1 MRMTAW
7 SMSRV
12 DRERPGRQARV
23 IGCCLMTLSVLSVWP
38 GCGAAQD
45 GEGNGVRGPEEGVPF
60 DYADLRLRAE
70 SLAKG
75 PYQPPQDPL
84 PEILSNLNY
93 DQYRDIRFAPEQA
106 LWRDEGSPFQLQ
118 FFHRGFLQTNRVG
131 INVITGGTATP
142 LKFTP
147 DFFDYGKNEFA
158 EPLPEDLGFAG
169 FRIHYPINRPDYHD
183 EVAVFL
189 GASYFRVI
197 GAGQHYG
204 LSVRGLA
211 VDTGLPKSEEFPWFR
226 EFWIEKPV
234 RDARSLRLYALLE
247 SESVTGAYRFEIIPG
262 SETLIDVEAELFF
275 RRPVEWLGVAPITSM
290 FLHGAQSDR
299 LFDDFRPEVHDSD
312 GLALARSS
320 GEWVWRPLVNGHRLR
335 MSIFQED
342 SPRGFGLLQRER
354 DFARYQDLE
363 AEYQRRPGVWVE
375 PMGGWGRGGVT
386 LVEIPS
392 DSEKY
397 DNIVAFWVPEQ
408 KPVTDSTARFAYR
421 LYFTLER
428 PAVPPQGKVESTW
441 VGAGGIEDLDSS
453 RRRFVVEF
461 SGRELSRIPTDQ
473 PPKAEVTTSAGEVVN
488 TVVLW
493 NRHSSTWRLAFELL
507 PGDASLC
514 ELRAVLQGADERP
527 LTETWSYQW
536 TGRDS

>member
-1 MRMTAW
+1 MRMTTW
-7 SMSRV
+7 SLSRV
-12 DRERPGRQARV
+12 DRERPRRQARV
-23 IGCCLMTLSVLSVWP
+23 IGFCLVTLTALSIWP
-38 GCGAAQD
+38 QWSTAQD
-45 GEGNGVRGPEEGVPF
+45 DAGSGVRGPEQGVPF

-70 SLAKG
+70 SLAKQ
-75 PYQPPQDPL
+75 PYQPPDDPL
-84 PEILSNLNY
+84 PEVLRDLDY

-106 LWRDEGSPFQLQ
+106 LWRDEGLPFQLQ

-131 INVITGGTATP
+131 INVIRNGVATP
-142 LKFTP
+142 LGFTP
-147 DFFDYGKNEFA
+147 EFFDYGGNEFA

-189 GASYFRVI
+189 GASYFRAV

-211 VDTGLPKSEEFPWFR
+211 VDTGLPKAEEFPWFR
-226 EFWIEKPV
+226 EFWIEKPG
-234 RDARSLRLYALLE
+234 REGRSLSLYALLD
-247 SESVTGAYRFEIIPG
+247 SESLTGAYRFEVIPG

-275 RRPVEWLGVAPITSM
+275 RRPVERLGVAPITSM
-290 FLHGAQSDR
+290 YLHGAQSDR

-312 GLALARSS
+312 GLALARSN

-335 MSIFQED
+335 MSIYQED
-342 SPRGFGLLQRER
+342 NPRGFGLLQRER

-363 AEYQRRPGVWVE
+363 ADYQRRPSVWVE
-375 PMGGWGRGGVT
+375 PMGGWGRGSVT

-408 KPVTDSTARFAYR
+408 KPVTDSTARFSYR

-428 PAVPPQGKVESTW
+428 PAVPPQGKVQSTW
-441 VGAGGIEDLDSS
+441 VGAGGIEDLDPS

-461 SGRELSRIPTDQ
+461 GGRELSRIPTDQ
-473 PPKAEVTTSAGEVVN
+473 PPQAEVTSSSGEVVN
-488 TVVLW
+488 VVVQW
-493 NRHSSTWRLAFELL
+493 NRHATTWRLAFELV
-507 PGDASLC
+507 PGEAAVC

-536 TGRDS
+536 TGRNS